1 MPGRKPARQ
10 PATFG
15 APLKIAMMAA
25 LPVEVRPFLRQRQV
39 RRRRDL
45 GLPAWEF
52 KVGQGRGVVAL
63 SGMGWP
69 VAHLAGERLLALC
82 RPQILLSCGFGG
94 ALTPELAPGAI
105 VLGDSFWHYF
115 PETGVLEGVAAPPPP
130 RPLPE
135 MVRYLKQAGLAAF
148 PGSLIT
154 TPFIIN
160 KARQAGPLLHLTHP
174 VLDLETSALAE
185 VAAAHGL
192 AFVSLR
198 AITDGAGEEM
208 PDFLLEG
215 WQPGRKM
222 GPRTAFTW
230 LAADPRR
237 AKTLLHL
244 RRRSRLAAQ
253 QLAQALNLLLDL
265 M

>member
-1 MPGRKPARQ
+1 MPERKPAPQ
-10 PATFG
+10 PATPG
-15 APLKIAMMAA
+15 APLKIVMMAA

-52 KVGQGRGVVAL
+52 KVGEGRGVVAL

-69 VAHLAGERLLALC
+69 VAHLAGERLLARC
-82 RPQILLSCGFGG
+82 RPQILLSFGFGG
-94 ALTPELAPGAI
+94 ALTPELAPGTI
-105 VLGDSFWHYF
+105 VLGESFWHYF
-115 PETGVLEGVAAPPPP
+115 PETGVLKRVPAPPPP

-135 MVRYLKQAGLAAF
+135 LIRHITKSGLSACA
-148 PGSLIT
+148 GSLIT

-160 KARQAGPLLHLTHP
+160 KSRQGGALLRLNHP
-174 VLDLETSALAE
+174 VLDLETSALAQ
-185 VAAAHGL
+185 VASAHGL
-192 AFVSLR
+192 PFVSLR
-198 AITDGAGEEM
+198 AITDGATEEI
-208 PDFLLEG
+208 PDFVAEA
-215 WQPGRKM
+215 WKPGKKM

-237 AKTLLHL
+237 AKDLLHL

-265 M
+265 L

>member
-1 MPGRKPARQ
+1 MPERKPAGQ
-10 PATFG
+10 PAAPG
-15 APLKIAMMAA
+15 APLKIVMMAA
-25 LPVEVRPFLRQRQV
+25 LPVEVRPFLRQRRV

-52 KVGQGRGVVAL
+52 KVGEGRGVVAL
-63 SGMGWP
+63 SGMGWA
-69 VAHLAGERLLALC
+69 VAHPAGERLLDRC
-82 RPQILLSCGFGG
+82 RPQILLSFGFGG
-94 ALTPELAPGAI
+94 ALTPELAPGTI
-105 VLGDSFWHYF
+105 VFGDSFWHYL
-115 PETGVLEGVAAPPPP
+115 PETGVLERVPAPHPP
-130 RPLPE
+130 RPLPDLVQHLE
-135 MVRYLKQAGLAAF
+135 QAGLAACA
-148 PGSLIT
+148 GSLIT
-154 TPFIIN
+154 TPYIIN
-160 KARQAGPLLHLTHP
+160 KKRQGEPLRSLTHP

-185 VAAAHGL
+185 LAAARGL
-192 AFVSLR
+192 PFVSLR

-208 PDFLLEG
+208 PDFLLET

-253 QLAQALNLLLDL
+253 QLAQALNLLLEV